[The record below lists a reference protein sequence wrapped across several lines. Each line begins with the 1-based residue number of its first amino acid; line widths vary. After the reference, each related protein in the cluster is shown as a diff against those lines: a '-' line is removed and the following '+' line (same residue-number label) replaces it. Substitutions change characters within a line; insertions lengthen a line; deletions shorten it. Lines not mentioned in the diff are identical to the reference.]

1 MSFNRHEVLQYR
13 TASKSFKAHQGKITK
28 TIIGRT
34 YLFYWLSFGGVP
46 SPFQRIQTLQRWT
59 WFHTMYCAYCLVMQ
73 TFWPLHCVGQAT
85 RLITPL
91 RIFLLS
97 SHTYYFS
104 CFCVLKTLDI
114 LRIVRQA
121 AMFAFYVCFLI
132 IINYLKFLGCDTFLK
147 LSCYTN
153 VMS

>member
-46 SPFQRIQTLQRWT
+46 SPSKESKRFRGELG
-59 WFHTMYCAYCLVMQ
+59 F
-73 TFWPLHCVGQAT
+73 T
-85 RLITPL
+85 RCIALIAWLCKLFDHFTVWGRQPDWSTPSWSS
-91 RIFLLS
+91 FS
-97 SHTYYFS
+97 CSHTYYFS